1 MQQALNTYD
10 KQRFEARQERDRM
23 NAAMTLPHI
32 DTTATGA
39 PSAYRHNVLPA
50 ESANTKPLWA
60 AIAVLGICVLA
71 MAASLVHI
79 QRQPAEPDAQGL
91 VPSMQQLM
99 STGNATQAVEDA
111 NKSAEKSAL
120 VQGSITQPA
129 IKSIAKPVPSPSPQA
144 VAIKTP
150 GAAQRSAVRDSD
162 LQAAPTPVQTQVAPV
177 CASCGTIA
185 GVTPITREGQGSG
198 VGAVAGGVVG
208 AVLGNQVGQGNGRTA
223 ATILGA
229 VGGGWAGNKIEK
241 NVKKQTVY
249 AVRVRMDDGSVRNF
263 EQAAAPAMGAK
274 VTVDGNTLRS
284 SDGGELAPAPAAKA
298 KRNNQPAT
306 QPAIAN
312 STYTGGR

>member
-1 MQQALNTYD
+1 MD
-10 KQRFEARQERDRM
+10 S
-23 NAAMTLPHI
+23 AAS
-32 DTTATGA
+32 AAGA
-39 PSAYRHNVLPA
+39 PGGYHHNVLPA
-50 ESANTKPLWA
+50 QSADTKPLWA
-60 AIAVLGICVLA
+60 AIGVLGICVLA
-71 MAASLVHI
+71 MGASLVHI
-79 QRQPAEPDAQGL
+79 HRQPAEPDAQGL

-99 STGNATQAVEDA
+99 STSSATETAGEA
-111 NKSAEKSAL
+111 NKSTQISASAQGNTAQSATKSVAR
-120 VQGSITQPA
+120 PA
-129 IKSIAKPVPSPSPQA
+129 ASTAAQA

-150 GAAQRSAVRDSD
+150 SAAQGTAARSNDV
-162 LQAAPTPVQTQVAPV
+162 QAAPVPVPVPVQAQAAPV
-177 CASCGTIA
+177 CDSCGTIA
-185 GVTPITREGQGSG
+185 GVTAVTREGQGSG

-263 EQAAAPAMGAK
+263 EQAAAPAVGAK

-298 KRNNQPAT
+298 KRNNPSAT

-312 STYTGGR
+312 NTYTGGR

>member
-1 MQQALNTYD
+1 
-10 KQRFEARQERDRM
+10 M
-23 NAAMTLPHI
+23 NATMTLHPM
-32 DTTATGA
+32 DSTANAAGA
-39 PSAYRHNVLPA
+39 PGGYHHNVLPA
-50 ESANTKPLWA
+50 QSADTKPLWA
-60 AIAVLGICVLA
+60 AIGVLGICVLA
-71 MAASLVHI
+71 MGASLVHI
-79 QRQPAEPDAQGL
+79 HRQPAEPDAQGL

-99 STGNATQAVEDA
+99 STSSATETAGEA
-111 NKSAEKSAL
+111 NKSTQISVSAQGNTAQSATKS
-120 VQGSITQPA
+120 V
-129 IKSIAKPVPSPSPQA
+129 AKPAASTAAQA

-150 GAAQRSAVRDSD
+150 SAAQGTAAPSSD
-162 LQAAPTPVQTQVAPV
+162 VQAAPVPVPVPVQAQAAPV
-177 CASCGTIA
+177 CDSCGTIA
-185 GVTPITREGQGSG
+185 GVTAVTREGQGSG

-263 EQAAAPAMGAK
+263 EQVAAPAVGAK

-298 KRNNQPAT
+298 KRNNPPAT

-312 STYTGGR
+312 NTYTGGR

>member
-1 MQQALNTYD
+1 
-10 KQRFEARQERDRM
+10 M
-23 NAAMTLPHI
+23 NATMTLHPM
-32 DTTATGA
+32 DSTATAAGPA
-39 PSAYRHNVLPA
+39 GYHHNVLPTQ
-50 ESANTKPLWA
+50 SADTKPLWA
-60 AIAVLGICVLA
+60 AIGVLGICVLA
-71 MAASLVHI
+71 MGASLVHI

-99 STGNATQAVEDA
+99 STSSAAETAEEA
-111 NKSAEKSAL
+111 NKSVQNPAL
-120 VQGSITQPA
+120 VQANTAQTA
-129 IKSIAKPVPSPSPQA
+129 IKSVAKPAPSTSPQA
-144 VAIKTP
+144 VAVNTP
-150 GAAQRSAVRDSD
+150 GAAQSTTVRSSEVP
-162 LQAAPTPVQTQVAPV
+162 AAPVPVQAQAAPV
-177 CASCGTIA
+177 CASCGTVA
-185 GVTPITREGQGSG
+185 GVTAVTREGQGSG
-198 VGAVAGGVVG
+198 VGVVAGGVVG

-263 EQAAAPAMGAK
+263 EQAVAPAVGAK

-298 KRNNQPAT
+298 KRSNPPST

-312 STYTGGR
+312 NTYTGGR

>member
-1 MQQALNTYD
+1 
-10 KQRFEARQERDRM
+10 M
-23 NAAMTLPHI
+23 NATMTVPRM
-32 DTTATGA
+32 DAAATAAGA
-39 PSAYRHNVLPA
+39 PGAYHHNVLPTQ
-50 ESANTKPLWA
+50 SADTKPLWA
-60 AIAVLGICVLA
+60 AIGVLGICVLA
-71 MAASLVHI
+71 MGASLVHI

-99 STGNATQAVEDA
+99 STGSGTLAAEEIS
-111 NKSAEKSAL
+111 KSVQKPAL
-120 VQGSITQPA
+120 AQESTAQSA
-129 IKSIAKPVPSPSPQA
+129 IKSIAKPAPTTSPQA
-144 VAIKTP
+144 VTIKTP
-150 GAAQRSAVRDSD
+150 SAAQGTAERSSD
-162 LQAAPTPVQTQVAPV
+162 VQAAPASVQTQAAPI
-177 CASCGTIA
+177 CANCGTIA
-185 GVTPITREGQGSG
+185 GVTAITREGQGSG

-263 EQAAAPAMGAK
+263 EQAAAPVVGAK

-284 SDGGELAPAPAAKA
+284 SDGGELAPAPVAKA
-298 KRNNQPAT
+298 KRKNPPAT

-312 STYTGGR
+312 NTYSGR